1 MSLAN
6 LITKFVRRS
15 RALPISI
22 RYGATVAIVVAALS
36 LRLLVDDILPPGYP
50 FAFFYLAIL
59 FCSTLFNQG
68 SGLVATATSALLAT
82 YFFLPPADQ
91 FVMSD
96 LGHLAALLL
105 FMLTGT
111 IIALTLEALHTAVAD
126 LQTAND
132 ELAAARDDTSAALN
146 QVARSERLRSL
157 LLREF
162 RHRTRNDLGSLVG
175 LLLLRARTAPSEAA
189 REALKEAAQHALAL
203 SRVHSRLTP
212 EDELPGDAE
221 VGVVDTRDFVLGL
234 CIDLDSA
241 QVGEGLRP
249 IALMAEAESHTLDAE
264 RAVPLGLVLNETVT
278 NAMKY
283 AFPEERAGAVR
294 VRFLRE
300 GEHFLLTVVD
310 DGIGV
315 PPAAE
320 LDTAPP
326 GQPSPGS
333 GLGTR
338 LLRALAA
345 QLRGT
350 FTRQPGPD
358 GAGTL
363 SELRFPAVP
372 PGAAE

>member
-315 PPAAE
+315 PPEAE

>member
-82 YFFLPPADQ
+82 YFFLPPANQ

-212 EDELPGDAE
+212 EDEFPGDAE

-315 PPAAE
+315 PPEAE

>member
-82 YFFLPPADQ
+82 YFFLPPANQ

-315 PPAAE
+315 PPEAE